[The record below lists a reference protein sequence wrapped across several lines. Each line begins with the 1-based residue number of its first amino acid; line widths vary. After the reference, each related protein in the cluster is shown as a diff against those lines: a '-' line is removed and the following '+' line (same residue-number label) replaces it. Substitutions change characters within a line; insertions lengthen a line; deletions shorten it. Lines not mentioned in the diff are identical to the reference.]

1 MGMKKVLGIM
11 FVLFIS
17 LFIAACSNDSDNAN
31 QKTDDAE
38 ASKEVNDAEENEKDE
53 AEASEEEKAVPEDEE
68 LFAVLEAN
76 LEALTENDL
85 EAYMDT
91 VHSESPLYDTTRTT
105 IEQLSVYTLDMEL
118 FDLVVEE
125 KSEEEATIS
134 YKQTTMKVDGPDFA
148 NNETHGVH
156 VLRPD
161 DGTWKIYSSEEPSEI
176 IMLDENGEVIE
187 ETADDIA
194 AEGVYIDTITSL
206 EIPFDEGK
214 WELENYEEGDGEA
227 TAEFLLVDEDQT
239 NFTELF
245 TIHYYPDGD
254 ELLGVEGFIEM
265 MEVNLTEMTTG
276 ELEFN
281 SAEEGFFDF
290 SLTEDDIQL
299 DQEEVARVFAK
310 DNDLYVIRY
319 TTFEKIIENKDE
331 WTDKLKSIQ

>member
-1 MGMKKVLGIM
+1 MNVKKVLGIM

-17 LFIAACSNDSDNAN
+17 LFIVACSNESDNESEGTN
-31 QKTDDAE
+31 DAE
-38 ASKEVNDAEENEKDE
+38 ATEETNDAEANEENGSEE
-53 AEASEEEKAVPEDEE
+53 AEENVVPEDEA

-85 EAYMDT
+85 DAYMET
-91 VHSESPLYDTTRTT
+91 IHSESPLYDTTRTT
-105 IEQLSVYTLDMEL
+105 IDQLSVYTLDMEL

-134 YKQTTMKVDGPDFA
+134 YKQTTMKVDGPDFM

-161 DGTWKIYSSEEPSEI
+161 DGAWKIYSSEEPSEI
-176 IMLDENGEVIE
+176 IPLDENGEVIE
-187 ETADDIA
+187 ETAADAA

-254 ELLGVEGFIEM
+254 ELLGAEGFIEM
-265 MEVNLTEMTTG
+265 MEMNLTEMTTG

-310 DNDLYVIRY
+310 DNDLYVVRY
-319 TTFEKIIENKDE
+319 TTFEKSIEDKDE
-331 WTDKLKSIQ
+331 WVDKLKSIQ